1 MIYRI
6 TLRMPEEKYSGSKE
20 SQVDATFARFMNK
33 PYKGEFK
40 ISYPGC
46 NTLSLFSDQMIALG
60 LKPPRKLVQNP
71 RARFFFT
78 DRGWRDIGRHL
89 YSEARRLKLSPR
101 IERRKNPK
109 ASEIVYGDTYQV
121 ALLV

>member
-6 TLRMPEEKYSGSKE
+6 TLRVPEEKYSGSKDSE
-20 SQVDATFARFMNK
+20 VEAIFARFENK

-40 ISYPGC
+40 LSYPGA
-46 NTLSLFSDQMIALG
+46 NSLNMFDDEMNQLG
-60 LKPPRKLVQNP
+60 LKPPRKLVCNP

-78 DRGWRDIGRHL
+78 ERGWQDVGRHL
-89 YSEARRLKLSPR
+89 YSEARRRKLNPR

-109 ASEIVYGDTYQV
+109 ASEVVYGDTYQV